1 MNKFERILI
10 SLYMLLLIYLNLRNG
25 IFFKN
30 HWIVDLI
37 LTLIFTLFSI
47 FIHKLA
53 QNYTAYL
60 YKDYNIKISGLLNI
74 KPFAHIS
81 FSGIIPFIFFKYG
94 WANSSLLE
102 RITFK
107 SKSSNQRI
115 IILLSGISINLIIG
129 FIFALLIAPLE
140 KISFLN
146 ISAVLLLFSKINI
159 FYAIFSLL
167 PLPPLDGWFILLSI
181 FKFKINLKHIEFYGE
196 LLLITLFITGIFDK
210 FIPLIGNYLINFFI
224 L

>member
-10 SLYMLLLIYLNLRNG
+10 NLYILLLIYLNLKSG

-30 HWIVDLI
+30 HWVIDLL
-37 LTLIFTLFSI
+37 LTIIFSLFSI
-47 FIHKLA
+47 FIHKLV

-60 YKDYNIKISGLLNI
+60 YKDYNIKISGLLNLY
-74 KPFAHIS
+74 KFFYIS

-94 WANSSLLE
+94 WSNSSLLE
-102 RITFK
+102 KITFK
-107 SKSSNQRI
+107 SKNSSQKI
-115 IILLSGISINLIIG
+115 IILLSGILINLIIG
-129 FIFALLIAPLE
+129 VFFALLIASIE
-140 KISFLN
+140 KTSFLN
-146 ISAVLLLFSKINI
+146 LSATLLLFSKINI

-167 PLPPLDGWFILLSI
+167 PIPPLDGWFILLSI

-210 FIPLIGNYLINFFI
+210 FIPLIGNYIINYFI